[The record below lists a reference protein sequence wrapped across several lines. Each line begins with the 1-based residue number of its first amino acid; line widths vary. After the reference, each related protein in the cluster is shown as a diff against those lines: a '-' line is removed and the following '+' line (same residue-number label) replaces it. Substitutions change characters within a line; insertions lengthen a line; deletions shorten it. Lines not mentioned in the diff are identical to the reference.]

1 MTTKEPPPDTP
12 ATDGQDAQQPVEQ
25 PLDTKAQFRAAL
37 ERKRQRHA
45 AGGSAGFGDSK
56 VSGEHGAAGA
66 KRVFRR
72 KSG

>member
-1 MTTKEPPPDTP
+1 MTTHDPSPDTP
-12 ATDGQDAQQPVEQ
+12 AADAEDAAEQ
-25 PLDTKAQFRAAL
+25 PLDTKARFREAL

-45 AGGSAGFGDSK
+45 AGGSAGIGDAK
-56 VSGEHGAAGA
+56 VPGAHGAAGA

>member
-1 MTTKEPPPDTP
+1 VTTSEPSSDTP
-12 ATDGQDAQQPVEQ
+12 ATDGQDAEQPVEQ
-25 PLDTKAQFRAAL
+25 PLDTKARFREAL

-45 AGGSAGFGDSK
+45 AGGSAGIGDAK
-56 VSGEHGAAGA
+56 VPGAHGAAGA

>member
-1 MTTKEPPPDTP
+1 MTTNEPQSDTP
-12 ATDGQDAQQPVEQ
+12 AAEAPDAAQPAEQ
-25 PLDTKAQFRAAL
+25 PLDTKARFREAL

-56 VSGEHGAAGA
+56 VPGEHGAAGA

>member
-1 MTTKEPPPDTP
+1 VTTNEPPSHTP
-12 ATDGQDAQQPVEQ
+12 AADGQEAEQPVEQ
-25 PLDTKAQFRAAL
+25 PLDTKARFREAL

-45 AGGSAGFGDSK
+45 AGGSAGFDDSK
-56 VSGEHGAAGA
+56 VPGAHGAAGA